1 MLQTQ
6 LRYIQTVLTFG
17 IFITIFLNNE
27 NLIISCFV
35 GLILAWQLE
44 LLACELRTTN
54 NEFVLILL
62 LLITSFSPV
71 ATIFFEISEI
81 KNIIFLISILIGI
94 FYLTFKDISISTFGN
109 NYLITFISFFLVSF
123 FVSETFRENLDF
135 LTFLFL
141 ILFFIKT
148 LATFFN
154 IQFSNYQYFFNFFA
168 SFFVVTT
175 VSLFAGFT
183 IQYVL
188 IAAGLISIFTVIMNF
203 LFQRNR
209 REYKYFS
216 TLTTQIYLF
225 DYLVSFLFAL
235 YFVDVLNL
243 INGLF

>member
-44 LLACELRTTN
+44 LLACELRTTS
-54 NEFVLILL
+54 NEFILILL

-71 ATIFFEISEI
+71 MTIFFEVSEI
-81 KNIIFLISILIGI
+81 KNLIFLISILIGI
-94 FYLTFKDISISTFGN
+94 FYLTFKDISVSTFGN
-109 NYLITFISFFLVSF
+109 AYLVTFISFFLVSF
-123 FVSETFRENLDF
+123 FVSKTFSENLDF

-175 VSLFAGFT
+175 VSLFSGFT
-183 IQYVL
+183 IQYV
-188 IAAGLISIFTVIMNF
+188 
-203 LFQRNR
+203 
-209 REYKYFS
+209 
-216 TLTTQIYLF
+216 
-225 DYLVSFLFAL
+225 
-235 YFVDVLNL
+235 
-243 INGLF
+243 

>member
-6 LRYIQTVLTFG
+6 LRYIQIVLTFG

-27 NLIISCFV
+27 YLIISCFV
-35 GLILAWQLE
+35 GLILSWQLE
-44 LLACELRTTN
+44 LLACELRINN
-54 NEFVLILL
+54 NEFILILL

-71 ATIFFEISEI
+71 LTIFIEISEI
-81 KNIIFLISILIGI
+81 KNMIFFISILISILYLI
-94 FYLTFKDISISTFGN
+94 FRDIRISMFGN
-109 NYLITFISFFLVSF
+109 AYLITFISFFLISF
-123 FVSETFRENLDF
+123 FVSETFGENLDF

-148 LATFFN
+148 LATFVN
-154 IQFSNYQYFFNFFA
+154 IQFSNYQFFFNFFA

-175 VSLFAGFT
+175 VSLFTGFT

-188 IAAGLISIFTVIMNF
+188 IAAGLISIFTVLMNF

-216 TLTTQIYLF
+216 KITTQIYLF

>member
-44 LLACELRTTN
+44 LLACELRTTS
-54 NEFVLILL
+54 NEFILILL

-81 KNIIFLISILIGI
+81 KNMIFLISILIGI
-94 FYLTFKDISISTFGN
+94 FYLTF
-109 NYLITFISFFLVSF
+109 
-123 FVSETFRENLDF
+123 
-135 LTFLFL
+135 LFL
-141 ILFFIKT
+141 ILFFVKT

-168 SFFVVTT
+168 SFFVVST
-175 VSLFAGFT
+175 VSLFSGFT

-203 LFQRNR
+203 LFQRKR

>member
-1 MLQTQ
+1 MLD
-6 LRYIQTVLTFG
+6 Y
-17 IFITIFLNNE
+17 
-27 NLIISCFV
+27 
-35 GLILAWQLE
+35 
-44 LLACELRTTN
+44 
-54 NEFVLILL
+54 
-62 LLITSFSPV
+62 
-71 ATIFFEISEI
+71 
-81 KNIIFLISILIGI
+81 
-94 FYLTFKDISISTFGN
+94 
-109 NYLITFISFFLVSF
+109 
-123 FVSETFRENLDF
+123 

-154 IQFSNYQYFFNFFA
+154 IQFSNYQYYFNFFA
-168 SFFVVTT
+168 SFFVVST
-175 VSLFAGFT
+175 VSLFSGFT

>member
-6 LRYIQTVLTFG
+6 LRYIQTLLTFG

-71 ATIFFEISEI
+71 ATIFFDVSEI
-81 KNIIFLISILIGI
+81 KNMIFLISILIAI

-109 NYLITFISFFLVSF
+109 AYLVTFISFFLVSF
-123 FVSETFRENLDF
+123 FVSKTFSENLDY

-154 IQFSNYQYFFNFFA
+154 IQFSNYQF
-168 SFFVVTT
+168 
-175 VSLFAGFT
+175 SL
-183 IQYVL
+183 
-188 IAAGLISIFTVIMNF
+188 IFLRLF
-203 LFQRNR
+203 L
-209 REYKYFS
+209 
-216 TLTTQIYLF
+216 
-225 DYLVSFLFAL
+225 
-235 YFVDVLNL
+235 
-243 INGLF
+243 

>member
-1 MLQTQ
+1 MLQPQ

-44 LLACELRTTN
+44 LLACELRTTS
-54 NEFVLILL
+54 NEFILILL

-71 ATIFFEISEI
+71 ATIFFEVSEI
-81 KNIIFLISILIGI
+81 KNMIFLLSILIAI

-109 NYLITFISFFLVSF
+109 AYLVTFISFFLVSF
-123 FVSETFRENLDF
+123 FVSKTFSENLDY

-168 SFFVVTT
+168 SFFVITT
-175 VSLFAGFT
+175 VSLFSGFT

-188 IAAGLISIFTVIMNF
+188 IAAGLISIFTVVMNF
-203 LFQRNR
+203 LF
-209 REYKYFS
+209 RETEGNINIFQHLQPKS
-216 TLTTQIYLF
+216 T
-225 DYLVSFLFAL
+225 FL
-235 YFVDVLNL
+235 
-243 INGLF
+243 II

>member
-1 MLQTQ
+1 MAIPPPNQANDTEYAELSKRK
-6 LRYIQTVLTFG
+6 LFG
-17 IFITIFLNNE
+17 ILTILK
-27 NLIISCFV
+27 
-35 GLILAWQLE
+35 GMPW
-44 LLACELRTTN
+44 
-54 NEFVLILL
+54 
-62 LLITSFSPV
+62 
-71 ATIFFEISEI
+71 
-81 KNIIFLISILIGI
+81 K
-94 FYLTFKDISISTFGN
+94 
-109 NYLITFISFFLVSF
+109 
-123 FVSETFRENLDF
+123 
-135 LTFLFL
+135 
-141 ILFFIKT
+141 
-148 LATFFN
+148 
-154 IQFSNYQYFFNFFA
+154 NFFA

-175 VSLFAGFT
+175 VSLFSGFT

>member
-44 LLACELRTTN
+44 LLACELRTTS
-54 NEFVLILL
+54 NEFKLILL

-81 KNIIFLISILIGI
+81 KSLIFLISILIGI

-109 NYLITFISFFLVSF
+109 AYLVTFISFFLVSF
-123 FVSETFRENLDF
+123 FISKTFSENIDY

-168 SFFVVTT
+168 SFFVVST
-175 VSLFAGFT
+175 VSLFSGFS

-188 IAAGLISIFTVIMNF
+188 IAAGLISVSYTH
-203 LFQRNR
+203 L
-209 REYKYFS
+209 
-216 TLTTQIYLF
+216 TLPTKSG
-225 DYLVSFLFAL
+225 V
-235 YFVDVLNL
+235 
-243 INGLF
+243 

>member
-94 FYLTFKDISISTFGN
+94 FYLTFKDKYFYIWKCLLSNIYFFFS
-109 NYLITFISFFLVSF
+109 SFFF
-123 FVSETFRENLDF
+123 CFR
-135 LTFLFL
+135 
-141 ILFFIKT
+141 
-148 LATFFN
+148 N
-154 IQFSNYQYFFNFFA
+154 I
-168 SFFVVTT
+168 
-175 VSLFAGFT
+175 
-183 IQYVL
+183 
-188 IAAGLISIFTVIMNF
+188 
-203 LFQRNR
+203 
-209 REYKYFS
+209 
-216 TLTTQIYLF
+216 
-225 DYLVSFLFAL
+225 
-235 YFVDVLNL
+235 
-243 INGLF
+243 

>member
-71 ATIFFEISEI
+71 ATIFFEVSEI
-81 KNIIFLISILIGI
+81 KNMIFLISILIGI
-94 FYLTFKDISISTFGN
+94 FYLTFRDISITTFGN
-109 NYLITFISFFLVSF
+109 AYLVTFISFFLVSF
-123 FVSETFRENLDF
+123 FVSKPFNENLDF

-168 SFFVVTT
+168 SFFVVST
-175 VSLFAGFT
+175 VSLFSGFN
-183 IQYVL
+183 IQYIL
-188 IAAGLISIFTVIMNF
+188 ILSLIHI
-203 LFQRNR
+203 
-209 REYKYFS
+209 
-216 TLTTQIYLF
+216 
-225 DYLVSFLFAL
+225 
-235 YFVDVLNL
+235 
-243 INGLF
+243 